1 MRRTP
6 GLMSVACL
14 LVVAVAAQERPLPER
29 EAFFRET
36 RRHLQTDT
44 SLQSSY
50 VYVETRRDQ
59 KLDKR
64 GRVLE
69 ESVKVFES
77 YPGLPGENRWER
89 LIAENGRP
97 RPAAEL
103 EKVDRDRQRQAE
115 AFARRLTEQPAKERA
130 RQERDLAEQRR
141 EFEAIVDD
149 IFIVFDIDMRGRE
162 AIDGHDTIA
171 LSLTPRPKA
180 KPRTHEGRQMRVLLA
195 PGWSDQSCAARR
207 RGHRHAVDGL
217 RCAGSSAQGLAA
229 VVPAAQSEQRG
240 VAAGSRPLPRRYT
253 RRPCPDTP
261 AQRHIGVLGLPQVL
275 RRHRHDVSAAEDA
288 MMRTHSW
295 WSPTR
300 KTSEGVATMIHR
312 ITESLVPIHAAAS
325 ESAAIPKERRRSRR
339 GCANIRLCLCMKRDD
354 ARPRRPVVEQSASTI
369 RAAI

>member
-29 EAFFRET
+29 EAFLRET
-36 RRHLQTDT
+36 RKHLQTDT

-50 VYVETRRDQ
+50 VYVETRREQ

-69 ESVKVFES
+69 ESVKVIES

-115 AFARRLTEQPAKERA
+115 ALARRLTEQPAKERA

-162 AIDGHDTIA
+162 AIEGHDTIA

-180 KPRTHEGRQMRVLLA
+180 KPRTHEGRQMQKFSLRAWISESDHELVRLDAEAIDTLSSGFGVLARLHK
-195 PGWSDQSCAARR
+195 GSQLSFLRR
-207 RGHRHAVDGL
+207 RVNNEVWL
-217 RCAGSSAQGLAA
+217 PAA
-229 VVPAAQSEQRG
+229 VHFRG
-240 VAAGSRPLPRRYT
+240 GARVALVRT
-253 RRPCPDTP
+253 
-261 AQRHIGVLGLPQVL
+261 L
-275 RRHRHDVSAAEDA
+275 RRSG
-288 MMRTHSW
+288 
-295 WSPTR
+295 
-300 KTSEGVATMIHR
+300 TSEFSGYRKFSVDTAT
-312 ITESLVPIHAAAS
+312 TYQP
-325 ESAAIPKERRRSRR
+325 PKT
-339 GCANIRLCLCMKRDD
+339 
-354 ARPRRPVVEQSASTI
+354 Q
-369 RAAI
+369 

>member
-29 EAFFRET
+29 EAFLRET
-36 RRHLQTDT
+36 RKHLQTDT

-50 VYVETRRDQ
+50 VYVETRREQ

-103 EKVDRDRQRQAE
+103 EKVDRDRQRQAG
-115 AFARRLTEQPAKERA
+115 ALAKRLTEQPAKERA

-162 AIDGHDTIA
+162 AIEGHDTIA
-171 LSLTPRPKA
+171 FSLTPRPKA
-180 KPRTHEGRQMRVLLA
+180 KPRTHEGRQMQKFALRAWISESDHELVRLDAEAIDTLSMGFGVLARLHK
-195 PGWSDQSCAARR
+195 GSQLSFLRR
-207 RGHRHAVDGL
+207 RVNNEVWL
-217 RCAGSSAQGLAA
+217 PAA
-229 VVPAAQSEQRG
+229 VHFRG
-240 VAAGSRPLPRRYT
+240 GARVALVRT
-253 RRPCPDTP
+253 
-261 AQRHIGVLGLPQVL
+261 L
-275 RRHRHDVSAAEDA
+275 RRSG
-288 MMRTHSW
+288 
-295 WSPTR
+295 
-300 KTSEGVATMIHR
+300 TSEFSEYRKFSVDTAT
-312 ITESLVPIHAAAS
+312 TYQP
-325 ESAAIPKERRRSRR
+325 PKT
-339 GCANIRLCLCMKRDD
+339 
-354 ARPRRPVVEQSASTI
+354 Q
-369 RAAI
+369 

>member
-1 MRRTP
+1 MPATMLHAAARRRRNLRTRPSSTPYGNLQEGTMNVAMRRTL

-29 EAFFRET
+29 EAFLRET
-36 RRHLQTDT
+36 RKHLQTDT

-50 VYVETRRDQ
+50 VYVETRREQ

-77 YPGLPGENRWER
+77 YPGLPGEDRWER

-115 AFARRLTEQPAKERA
+115 ALARRLTEQPAKERA

-162 AIDGHDTIA
+162 AIEGHDTIA

-180 KPRTHEGRQMRVLLA
+180 KPRTHEGRQMQKFSLRA
-195 PGWSDQSCAARR
+195 WISESDHELVRLDAEAIDTLSM
-207 RGHRHAVDGL
+207 GF
-217 RCAGSSAQGLAA
+217 
-229 VVPAAQSEQRG
+229 G
-240 VAAGSRPLPRRYT
+240 V
-253 RRPCPDTP
+253 
-261 AQRHIGVLGLPQVL
+261 LPQVL

-300 KTSEGVATMIHR
+300 MTSEAPPQTR
-312 ITESLVPIHAAAS
+312 ELV
-325 ESAAIPKERRRSRR
+325 RRRMAS
-339 GCANIRLCLCMKRDD
+339 
-354 ARPRRPVVEQSASTI
+354 PR
-369 RAAI
+369 